1 MIFFFFGGMNKIT
14 FIKSQKKDTHQSKLQ
29 LTERTKYSP
38 KQNKSATHIRKAKK
52 ATNRAQ
58 PPKTTSNSVHLTLQN
73 SSTIPKQNI
82 RHRL

>member
-1 MIFFFFGGMNKIT
+1 MNKIT

-38 KQNKSATHIRKAKK
+38 KQNKSATAATHIRKAKK